1 MTAKAITLRTKKQYE
16 LPTFHN
22 RILQEFEKQ
31 NLNVEFVDMTHH
43 ELGEA
48 KTLLLVFERLYL
60 RTASYTSLTILL
72 TEFQGIQTADIIS
85 SGGKE
90 IMFSLGAERNFAKH
104 GETALKS
111 LGFEPMHP

>member
-1 MTAKAITLRTKKQYE
+1 MTTKAITLQAKKQYE
-16 LPTFHN
+16 LGTFYK
-22 RILQEFEKQ
+22 RLLQEFEKQ
-31 NLNVEFVDMTHH
+31 NLSVEFVDMAYH

-60 RTASYTSLTILL
+60 RTASYASLTILL
-72 TEFQGIQTADIIS
+72 TEFHGMQTADIIS

-111 LGFEPMHP
+111 LGFEVNNS